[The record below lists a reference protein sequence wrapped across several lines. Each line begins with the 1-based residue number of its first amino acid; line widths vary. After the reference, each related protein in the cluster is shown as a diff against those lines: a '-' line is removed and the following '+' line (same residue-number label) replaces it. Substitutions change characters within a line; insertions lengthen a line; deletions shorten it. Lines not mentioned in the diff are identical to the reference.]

1 MASSSQLRHFGA
13 LANERDVTILEA
25 AVDGRLKRGPE
36 PATAK
41 ASTQEPADRADA
53 GEASDGEDV
62 LGLRAETAKEEVEE
76 PEAASGMEVDAE
88 VSPADAGEAGEG
100 SEAVSDENEAG
111 PKEEF
116 VETPMPTSKE
126 PRSGDDGVDV
136 KLEEA
141 VEDVEAEEEVEEKG
155 SSVDILV
162 SEGGKPPR
170 PATPELP
177 VSVRSQPG

>member
-36 PATAK
+36 PAAAK
-41 ASTQEPADRADA
+41 ASAQEPADRADA

-76 PEAASGMEVDAE
+76 PEVASGMEVDAE
-88 VSPADAGEAGEG
+88 VAADVGEAGEG
-100 SEAVSDENEAG
+100 SEAVSGEKEAG
-111 PKEEF
+111 LKEKS
-116 VETPMPTSKE
+116 VETPTATLDG
-126 PRSGDDGVDV
+126 RASGDDGVDV

-141 VEDVEAEEEVEEKG
+141 VEDVEAEEEVEERG
-155 SSVDILV
+155 ARVDTPV

-177 VSVRSQPG
+177 VSGKLRSG